1 MNRGGDWSLN
11 SISGWLVVLVLAW
24 AGVASGVGQPANDP
38 APGLSVVRGQNIP
51 ADAKQGL
58 GAWIWTDKTFDRQ
71 SCRLWKEFELPPKTK
86 VVAAR
91 LRMTADNG
99 YRLYL
104 DGRELGQ
111 GADWRGITE
120 YDLTNLLPPGPHV
133 LAVDAFNDYFQAGLI
148 LALNIELD
156 NGQHLD
162 ITSDPSWRVVP
173 EQVRGWEKVKRAD
186 ASWPHAV
193 IIPTESVPQW
203 TDRTWPYDYVTVPP
217 FQPVVIPFWQRPG
230 FHLALA
236 GVSGLVL
243 LACVALIIRLAIH
256 AKEQRLLNLERA
268 RIARDIHDDF
278 GTRLTRLVLE
288 GEVAKSELTEN
299 NGTRDRLARIT
310 DGLREALGAM
320 DEVLW
325 AVNPRRDT
333 VKDFVTYL
341 CEYAQT
347 FLQPAK
353 IQCRLDVEPHIPPL
367 GFDLPLR
374 RSLLLAVKEAINNV
388 AKHSQATKMSL
399 HIYRQESN
407 LVVIVEDD
415 GVGFESQRPMPDRN
429 GLTNMVQRMSEVGG
443 LCDVTSEPGQGCR
456 VKFKMPLAR
465 RGPRLSGLF
474 RRRRAA
480 AHQTKFQPGPE
491 AAPEPAAT
499 RLPTAN
505 PPHQP

>member
-1 MNRGGDWSLN
+1 MNRGGDLSLN
-11 SISGWLVVLVLAW
+11 SISRWLVVLVWLRAGLAFG
-24 AGVASGVGQPANDP
+24 AGQPAEDST
-38 APGLSVVRGQNIP
+38 PGLSVVRGQNIP
-51 ADAKQGL
+51 ADAKLGL

-86 VVAAR
+86 VVSAR

-99 YRLYL
+99 YRFYL
-104 DGRELGQ
+104 NGRELGR

-120 YDLTNLLPPGPHV
+120 YDLTNLLAPGRQV
-133 LAVDAFNDYFQAGLI
+133 LAVDAFNDYFLAGLI
-148 LALNIELD
+148 LALRIELEG
-156 NGQHLD
+156 GQSLD
-162 ITSDPSWRVVP
+162 IISDPSWRVVP

-186 ASWPHAV
+186 ATWPQAV

-203 TDRTWPYDYVTVPP
+203 TDPNWPYDYVTVPA
-217 FQPVVIPFWQRPG
+217 FQPVITPFWQRPG
-230 FHLALA
+230 FHIALA
-236 GVSGLVL
+236 VASGLTL
-243 LACVALIIRLAIH
+243 LVCVALIIRLAMH
-256 AKEQRLLNLERA
+256 SKEQRLLNLERA

-288 GEVAKSELTEN
+288 GEVAKSELTGN
-299 NGTRDRLARIT
+299 NGTHERLARIT
-310 DGLREALGAM
+310 AGLREALGAM

-347 FLQPAK
+347 FLQPTR
-353 IQCRLDVEPHIPPL
+353 IQCLLDVEPHIPPL

-388 AKHSQATKMSL
+388 AKHSQATKLSL
-399 HIYRQESN
+399 HIHRQESD

-415 GVGFESQRPMPDRN
+415 GVGFESQRPVNDRN
-429 GLTNMVQRMSEVGG
+429 GLANMVQRMSEVGG
-443 LCDVTSEPGQGCR
+443 TCEIRSEPGQGCR

-465 RGPRLSGLF
+465 SGPRLSRMF
-474 RRRRAA
+474 RLRRPVAGKA
-480 AHQTKFQPGPE
+480 PLPPGSSEAHQLNHP
-491 AAPEPAAT
+491 
-499 RLPTAN
+499 
-505 PPHQP
+505 